1 MTLQARLEV
10 YEKDIIEAYCKHFNW
25 KVNKVHKALGI
36 DRKTLY
42 RKMVKHGIRKR
53 EEGKIEKAGRPSPTT
68 L

>member
-1 MTLQARLEV
+1 MSLQSRLDV

-42 RKMVKHGIRKR
+42 RKMVKYGIRKAEKR
-53 EEGKIEKAGRPSPTT
+53 ESRKA
-68 L
+68 